1 MKIGGLQKTSLM
13 DYPGKISAI
22 VWTVGCNFRCP
33 FCYNPKI
40 VTGDIDVIKEGKVFS
55 FLEHRKN
62 LLEAVTVTGGEP
74 LLHKDIKNFL
84 SKIKKMSYLVKIDT
98 NGTFPKVLDDLIQK
112 KLIDYVAMDIKA
124 PKDKYELLAGKK
136 VDIDKIIKS
145 VNILKKSSI
154 EYEFRT
160 TVIPSLLKKEDI
172 TEIAEWIKDSKRYY
186 LQQFKSNSSMLS
198 LDLSNTEPYSI
209 DYLGNII
216 DNIKDNFEE
225 CSLRGN

>member
-1 MKIGGLQKTSLM
+1 MQKTSLM
-13 DYPGKISAI
+13 DYPDKISAV

-40 VTGDIDVIKEGKVFS
+40 VTGDIDVIKEEKIFS

-84 SKIKKMSYLVKIDT
+84 SKIKKMGYLIKIDT
-98 NGTFPKVLDDLIQK
+98 NGTFPGVLDDLLQK
-112 KLIDYVAMDIKA
+112 KLIDYGAMDIKA
-124 PKDKYELLAGKK
+124 PKDKYELLVGKK
-136 VDIDKIIKS
+136 VDIDKISKS

-154 EYEFRT
+154 GYEFRT
-160 TVIPSLLKKEDI
+160 TVVPSLLKKEDI
-172 TEIAEWIKDSKRYY
+172 IEIAEWLKDSKRYY
-186 LQQFKSNSSMLS
+186 LQQFKSNSPMLS
-198 LDLSNTEPYSI
+198 LDLSNTEPYSV
-209 DYLGNII
+209 DYLRNII